1 MEGPMRATW
10 YVLDDGAFVDP
21 NEVAPDDAGVLRH
34 KSGIAVAIGP
44 YGPRSRGVDLSEVA
58 KAAPSA
64 ADRQMKAAGGARYK
78 TR

>member
-1 MEGPMRATW
+1 MRETW
-10 YVLDDGAFVDP
+10 YVLDDDSVADP
-21 NEVAPDDAGVLRH
+21 KEVAPDESGALRH
-34 KSGIAVAIGP
+34 RDGRAVAIGP

-64 ADRQMKAAGGARYK
+64 ADRQMKPAGGARYK